1 MIAKKC
7 MHIVFIPF
15 LFFLLF
21 LFLSF
26 AFNGFIYLCLLFFLL
41 FLFFLFFFRDPERE
55 IGEGIVSPADGR
67 VMESNEKISIFMN
80 LWDVHVNRSPLDGK
94 IKKMEHFPGKHAP
107 AFKDVEKNEHLV
119 ILLDTEVGMIKIVQI
134 AGIFARRIVPYVK
147 EGDVVKKGDKIG
159 IVRFGSKVEVYL
171 PDKAKIIVKKGD
183 EIKAGQTIGICE

>member
-107 AFKDVEKNEHLV
+107 AFMEKENEHLV